1 MKFGK
6 RAEGS
11 FTDSRERTT
20 DTLFSDL
27 ETIALV
33 VEGSDLKDIFVPT
46 ANCTQDTK
54 ERQLVTRSGLQRI
67 RCSVCH
73 LHHERAMNA
82 SGSVRKIFKTVLQ
95 QVYNFKVDV
104 IAGDANMRQ
113 HTDFTRGR
121 STKICTIPQ
130 LPKC

>member
-1 MKFGK
+1 MRTAAWLYATQNESIFCPSTTGFVRLLWESNEEEDKDSHAAIFDVKFGN

-11 FTDSRERTT
+11 FTDSRERTA

-33 VEGSDLKDIFVPT
+33 VEGSDLKDNFVQT

-67 RCSVCH
+67 RCS
-73 LHHERAMNA
+73 
-82 SGSVRKIFKTVLQ
+82 
-95 QVYNFKVDV
+95 DV
-104 IAGDANMRQ
+104 IP
-113 HTDFTRGR
+113 
-121 STKICTIPQ
+121 S
-130 LPKC
+130 